1 MTEKSGNLLHQA
13 DSIDVR
19 QLLIKYLRYWYLFLI
34 SLILCVGAAFC
45 YIYVATPQ
53 YRISSTMLLKNE
65 ENLSTSLNRNP
76 GLGEINLLSA
86 KQNIDN
92 EIEVF
97 QSKSLMNRVFSELS
111 LFVTFYV
118 EGKFRK
124 VEIYGKE
131 VPIRISV
138 SLIKP
143 YAFENP
149 FTIRKKTS
157 THYELI
163 ETSGRV
169 STHKYGEEVTNLYG
183 VFTVYAAPDAAAS
196 ATYVREPIIVQL
208 HDIGSLAATYNEAL
222 KVETIN
228 RRASVIK
235 ISIIDS
241 VPQKGKDIL
250 NKLLEVYNKEALEDR
265 NLVAQ
270 TTIQFI
276 DERLKFLTSELTSVE
291 KSVEEYKRTHEVT
304 DVTSDADQY
313 LSQASD
319 YNKQLSDLNIKI
331 EVLESIDRYLN
342 RAAGKF
348 ELVPSSL
355 NFEDPTLLNL
365 ITKYNEVTLE
375 RERMLRTTQPG
386 NPLVLD
392 MNDQLSSLKAN
403 ILENLHNI
411 KEGLEITR
419 KNLLSTTGRFRSQ
432 IQKVPS
438 IERELLEI
446 NRDQG
451 TKGNLYL
458 YLLQKREESALALEI
473 EIPTSRMLDPAA
485 ADKDPVSPKTT
496 LIYLLAFIVGIG
508 IPFSGIYIKDALND
522 KIQSKKDVQRA
533 TNTPLLGEI
542 SHNNTGQNLV
552 ITKEAGTPISELF
565 RLIRSNLQF
574 ATAGKENKVILVTSS
589 LSGEGKTFFSI
600 NLGASLT
607 LLGKRVVLLE
617 LDLRKPSLLKQVG
630 MKSRTGITDYIV
642 APDKIAIEDIVKPHN
657 TIRGLYL
664 ASSGSIPPN
673 PAELMLSPNLN
684 YLINVLKESFDYI
697 LLDTPPVGQVADAF
711 SLSRLV
717 DSTIYLVRYNY
728 TPKSMLEIVEDIYV
742 SKKLNH
748 PMVVL
753 NDSKEGGTYGYGY
766 RQSEKELLLSKI

>member
-19 QLLIKYLRYWYLFLI
+19 QLLLKYLRYWYLFLI
-34 SLILCVGAAFC
+34 SLLLCIGAAFC

-76 GLGEINLLSA
+76 GLGEINLLTG

-124 VEIYGKE
+124 IEIYGKE

-143 YAFENP
+143 YAFETP

-163 ETSGRV
+163 EKSGRV
-169 STHKYGEEVTNLYG
+169 NTHKYGEEITNLYG

-196 ATYVREPIIVQL
+196 ATYVREPIVVQL
-208 HDIGSLAATYNEAL
+208 HDIESLAAKYNEAL

-228 RRASVIK
+228 RRASVIR

-355 NFEDPTLLNL
+355 NFDDPTLLNL

-392 MNDQLSSLKAN
+392 MNDQLTSLKAN

-473 EIPTSRMLDPAA
+473 TIPTSRMLDPPTV
-485 ADKDPVSPKTT
+485 DEDPVSPKVV
-496 LIYLLAFIVGIG
+496 LIYLLAFILGVGV
-508 IPFSGIYIKDALND
+508 PFSGIYIRDALND
-522 KIQSKKDVQRA
+522 KIQSKKDVQRG

-542 SHNNTGQNLV
+542 SHNSTGQNLV

-589 LSGEGKTFFSI
+589 LAGEGKTFFSI

-617 LDLRKPSLLKQVG
+617 LDLRRPTLLKQVG